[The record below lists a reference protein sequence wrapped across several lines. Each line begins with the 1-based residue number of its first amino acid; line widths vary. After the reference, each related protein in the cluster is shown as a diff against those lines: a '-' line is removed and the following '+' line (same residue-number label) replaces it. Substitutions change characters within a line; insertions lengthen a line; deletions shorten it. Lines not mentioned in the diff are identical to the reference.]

1 MGRRRRRRTR
11 SRRTRTRTSRP
22 RRNTR
27 KVTGRTSRSKQR
39 TTGAGTRSSK
49 AKSSGKSQ
57 GGARSGGKSGATK
70 KAKRAVRR
78 VTRSVGRAANK
89 VKKTLKTK
97 SPRGVRTNR
106 TKNRLK
112 NRGVRSNRMKNRLRN
127 RVVRRTDTRNRV
139 VRRKDTRIAKNQ
151 GPSTPVKNY
160 GGNAGF
166 MPNPGATRP
175 GNIRLKGKYALPP
188 TKLAANNIKNLG
200 ITNREKTYFSQK
212 DPSSYGYGT
221 ATPKTTSPK
230 SNMDKIRDAARIR
243 HQNFKKTGV
252 QTFGGTRR
260 NYSTKEA
267 EKIRDAG
274 LNFSKVTGG
283 AKNPLARAPINPNI
297 KVGELMPGVEGFG
310 MTDADK
316 FMSAA
321 PNVNYDF
328 SKRDTSL
335 PSMSTLAKAD
345 LSGFS
350 KGLGI
355 NRDKFK
361 GGGGNAFSGS
371 PSDLGYSMRDMF
383 QAKDLGNMTTNALTK
398 YIPGLTIRPQSMA
411 DRDKQTYLGFNPN
424 RPSRNLKATDPGR
437 PKSQQQGTTSYLE
450 PVNTTAA
457 TTAPADEE
465 TVKEEEV
472 QPDTA
477 EQNLPDLSDISNEE
491 YESVMEQLT
500 GDTAGGSGSGSDS
513 SPPDVASIAQ
523 TTGID
528 PGIIERILAGYR
540 GKKRI
545 KFGTGKNESLKLR
558 RGNVGF
564 TSRIPN
570 FILSSLNL

>member
-1 MGRRRRRRTR
+1 MGRRRRRRNTR
-11 SRRTRTRTSRP
+11 SKAKARTSKP

-27 KVTGRTSRSKQR
+27 STTGRTSRSKQR

-57 GGARSGGKSGATK
+57 GGARSGAKSGATK

-78 VTRSVGRAANK
+78 VTRSVGKVAKKVKRTVGKVAKK

-106 TKNRLK
+106 MKNRLK
-112 NRGVRSNRMKNRLRN
+112 NRPVR
-127 RVVRRTDTRNRV
+127 T
-139 VRRKDTRIAKNQ
+139 KDTKIAQTRFKSVPAGGPAGDNMSTKAYREGMLPGLRDVVPGESLQKTIKRLSNQ
-151 GPSTPVKNY
+151 D
-160 GGNAGF
+160 
-166 MPNPGATRP
+166 M
-175 GNIRLKGKYALPP
+175 
-188 TKLAANNIKNLG
+188 LAANNIKNLG
-200 ITNREKTYFSQK
+200 ITPKEGTYFSRK
-212 DPSSYGYGT
+212 DTSSYGYPS
-221 ATPKTTSPK
+221 ATPKTTTPK
-230 SNMDKIRDAARIR
+230 SNMDKIRDAARAR
-243 HQNFKKTGV
+243 HENFKKTGV

-260 NYSTKEA
+260 NYSTREA

-310 MTDADK
+310 MANIDK
-316 FMSAA
+316 FMS

-350 KGLGI
+350 KSLGI
-355 NRDKFK
+355 NRDNF
-361 GGGGNAFSGS
+361 GGGKNAFSGS
-371 PSDLGYSMRDMF
+371 PSDLGYTMRDMF

-398 YIPGLTIRPQSMA
+398 YVPGLTIRPQSMA
-411 DRDKQTYLGFNPN
+411 DRDQQTFLGFNPN

-437 PKSQQQGTTSYLE
+437 PKSQQQGTNSYLA
-450 PVNTTAA
+450 PVNATA
-457 TTAPADEE
+457 TTAPVDEDVIE
-465 TVKEEEV
+465 SEV
-472 QPDTA
+472 EDPIQED
-477 EQNLPDLSDISNEE
+477 QQLPDLGDISEDE
-491 YESVMEQLT
+491 YETVINELT
-500 GDTAGGSGSGSDS
+500 GGNNTGTDS
-513 SPPDVASIAQ
+513 STPNVAAIAQ
-523 TTGID
+523 TTGVD

-545 KFGTGKNESLKLR
+545 KFGSGKNESLKLR
-558 RGNVGF
+558 RGDVGF

-570 FILSSLNL
+570 FILSSLNV

>member
-78 VTRSVGRAANK
+78 VTRAVGRAANR

-106 TKNRLK
+106 MKNRLK
-112 NRGVRSNRMKNRLRN
+112 NR
-127 RVVRRTDTRNRV
+127 VVK
-139 VRRKDTRIAKNQ
+139 RKDTRIAKNQ

-175 GNIRLKGKYALPP
+175 GNIRLKDKYALPP
-188 TKLAANNIKNLG
+188 TKLAANNIQNLG

-212 DPSSYGYGT
+212 DPSSFGYGT
-221 ATPKTTSPK
+221 ATPKTTTPK

-243 HQNFKKTGV
+243 HENFKKTGV

-274 LNFSKVTGG
+274 LNFSQVTKG
-283 AKNPLARAPINPNI
+283 AKNPLAQAPINPNI

-321 PNVNYDF
+321 PNVNYNF
-328 SKRDTSL
+328 SQRDTNL
-335 PSMSTLAKAD
+335 PSMSTLAKAN

-355 NRDKFK
+355 NRDNF
-361 GGGGNAFSGS
+361 GGGKNAFSGS
-371 PSDLGYSMRDMF
+371 PSDLGYNMRNMF

-398 YIPGLTIRPQSMA
+398 YVPGLTIRPQSMA
-411 DRDKQTYLGFNPN
+411 DRDQQTFLGFNPN

-545 KFGTGKNESLKLR
+545 KFGSGKNESLKLR

-570 FILSSLNL
+570 FILSSLNV

>member
-1 MGRRRRRRTR
+1 MGRRRRRRRNTR
-11 SRRTRTRTSRP
+11 SKAKARTSRP

-78 VTRSVGRAANK
+78 VKRAVGRAANK

-97 SPRGVRTNR
+97 SIRGRGVRSNSM
-106 TKNRLK
+106 KNRLK
-112 NRGVRSNRMKNRLRN
+112 NRPVR
-127 RVVRRTDTRNRV
+127 T
-139 VRRKDTRIAKNQ
+139 KDTKVAKNQ

-160 GGNAGF
+160 GGKAGF
-166 MPNPGATRP
+166 MPDFGATRP
-175 GNIRLKGKYALPP
+175 GKITPKEGLP

-212 DPSSYGYGT
+212 DPSSYG
-221 ATPKTTSPK
+221 APPKTTTPK
-230 SNMDKIRDAARIR
+230 SNRDKMRDAARQR
-243 HQNFKKTGV
+243 HENFKKTVAETGRRV
-252 QTFGGTRR
+252 QTFGGTRK
-260 NYSTKEA
+260 NYSYA
-267 EKIRDAG
+267 DARALEQAHG
-274 LNFSKVTGG
+274 GAAGFARVTGG

-316 FMSAA
+316 FMSIN

-328 SKRDTSL
+328 SKRA
-335 PSMSTLAKAD
+335 PSD
-345 LSGFS
+345 LSFRDAVNVTKSG
-350 KGLGI
+350 GLGI
-355 NRDKFK
+355 NNYKTF
-361 GGGGNAFSGS
+361 GGGKNAFSAS
-371 PSDLGYSMRDMF
+371 PSDLDLGYTMRDMF
-383 QAKDLGNMTTNALTK
+383 QAKDLGNMTTNALTQ
-398 YIPGLTIRPQSMA
+398 YVPGLTIRPQSMA
-411 DRDKQTYLGFNPN
+411 DRDKQTFLGFNPN
-424 RPSRNLKATDPGR
+424 KPSRNLKATDPGR

-465 TVKEEEV
+465 TVTEEEV
-472 QPDTA
+472 QPDTV
-477 EQNLPDLSDISNEE
+477 EQNYPDLEGITQDE
-491 YESVMEQLT
+491 YDATMEAIT
-500 GDTAGGSGSGSDS
+500 GGGENVTGTGSGSTT
-513 SPPDVASIAQ
+513 PDVATIAQ

-564 TSRIPN
+564 MSRIPQ
-570 FILSSLNL
+570 FTLSSLNV

>member
-1 MGRRRRRRTR
+1 MGRRRRRRRNTR
-11 SRRTRTRTSRP
+11 SKAKARTSRP

-78 VTRSVGRAANK
+78 ATRAVGKVAKK

-106 TKNRLK
+106 MKNRLK
-112 NRGVRSNRMKNRLRN
+112 NRPVRS
-127 RVVRRTDTRNRV
+127 
-139 VRRKDTRIAKNQ
+139 KDTMVAKNQ

-160 GGNAGF
+160 GGKAGF
-166 MPNPGATRP
+166 MPDFGATRP
-175 GNIRLKGKYALPP
+175 GNIRPKQGLP
-188 TKLAANNIKNLG
+188 TKLAANNITNLG
-200 ITNREKTYFSQK
+200 IRDREKTYFSQK
-212 DPSSYGYGT
+212 DPSSYG
-221 ATPKTTSPK
+221 APPKTTTPK
-230 SNMDKIRDAARIR
+230 SNRDKMRDAARQR
-243 HQNFKKTGV
+243 HENFKKTVAETGRRV
-252 QTFGGTRR
+252 QTFGGTRK
-260 NYSTKEA
+260 NYSYA
-267 EKIRDAG
+267 DARAIEQAHG
-274 LNFSKVTGG
+274 GAAGFARVTGG

-316 FMSAA
+316 FMSIN

-328 SKRDTSL
+328 SKRDTNL
-335 PSMSTLAKAD
+335 PSMSTLAKSD

-350 KGLGI
+350 KSLGI
-355 NRDKFK
+355 NRDNF
-361 GGGGNAFSGS
+361 GGGKNAFSGS
-371 PSDLGYSMRDMF
+371 PSDLGYNMRDMF
-383 QAKDLGNMTTNALTK
+383 QAKDLGNMTTNALTQ
-398 YIPGLTIRPQSMA
+398 YVPGLTIRPQSMA
-411 DRDKQTYLGFNPN
+411 DRDKQTFLGFNPN
-424 RPSRNLKATDPGR
+424 KPSRNLKATDPGR

-465 TVKEEEV
+465 TVTEEEV
-472 QPDTA
+472 QPDPV
-477 EQNLPDLSDISNEE
+477 EQNLPDLEGISQEE
-491 YESVMEQLT
+491 YDATMEAIT
-500 GDTAGGSGSGSDS
+500 GGGENVTGSNSTT
-513 SPPDVASIAQ
+513 PDVATIAQ

-564 TSRIPN
+564 MSRIPQ
-570 FILSSLNL
+570 FTLSSLNV

>member
-1 MGRRRRRRTR
+1 MGRRRRRRNTR
-11 SRRTRTRTSRP
+11 SKAKP

-27 KVTGRTSRSKQR
+27 STTGRTSRSKQR

-57 GGARSGGKSGATK
+57 GGARSGAKSGATK

-78 VTRSVGRAANK
+78 VTRSVGKVAKKVKRTVGKVAKK

-106 TKNRLK
+106 MKNRLK
-112 NRGVRSNRMKNRLRN
+112 NRPVR
-127 RVVRRTDTRNRV
+127 T
-139 VRRKDTRIAKNQ
+139 KDTKIAQTRFKSVPAGGPAGDNMSTKAYREGMLPGLRDVVPGESLQKTIKRLSNQ
-151 GPSTPVKNY
+151 D
-160 GGNAGF
+160 
-166 MPNPGATRP
+166 M
-175 GNIRLKGKYALPP
+175 
-188 TKLAANNIKNLG
+188 LAANNIKNLG
-200 ITNREKTYFSQK
+200 ITPKEGTYFSRK
-212 DPSSYGYGT
+212 DTSSYGYPS
-221 ATPKTTSPK
+221 ATPKTTTPK
-230 SNMDKIRDAARIR
+230 SNMDKIRDAARVR
-243 HQNFKKTGV
+243 HENFKKTGV

-260 NYSTKEA
+260 NYSTREA

-310 MTDADK
+310 MANIDK
-316 FMSAA
+316 FMS

-350 KGLGI
+350 KSLGI
-355 NRDKFK
+355 NRDNF
-361 GGGGNAFSGS
+361 GGGKNAFSGS
-371 PSDLGYSMRDMF
+371 PSDLGYTMRDMF

-398 YIPGLTIRPQSMA
+398 YVPGLTIRPQSMA
-411 DRDKQTYLGFNPN
+411 DRDQQTFLGFNPN
-424 RPSRNLKATDPGR
+424 KPSRYLKATDPGR
-437 PKSQQQGTTSYLE
+437 PKSQQQGTNSYLA
-450 PVNTTAA
+450 PVNATA
-457 TTAPADEE
+457 TTAPVDEDVIE
-465 TVKEEEV
+465 SEV
-472 QPDTA
+472 EDPIQED
-477 EQNLPDLSDISNEE
+477 QQLPDLGDISEDE
-491 YESVMEQLT
+491 YETVINELT
-500 GDTAGGSGSGSDS
+500 GGNNTGTDS
-513 SPPDVASIAQ
+513 STPNVAAIAQ
-523 TTGID
+523 TTGVD

-545 KFGTGKNESLKLR
+545 KFGSGKNESLKLR
-558 RGNVGF
+558 RGDVGF

-570 FILSSLNL
+570 FILSSLNV

>member
-1 MGRRRRRRTR
+1 MGRRRRRRNTR
-11 SRRTRTRTSRP
+11 SKAKARTSKP

-27 KVTGRTSRSKQR
+27 STTGRTSRSKQR

-57 GGARSGGKSGATK
+57 GGARSGAKSGATK

-78 VTRSVGRAANK
+78 VTRSVGKVAKKVKRTVGKVAKK

-106 TKNRLK
+106 MKNRLK
-112 NRGVRSNRMKNRLRN
+112 NRPVR
-127 RVVRRTDTRNRV
+127 T
-139 VRRKDTRIAKNQ
+139 KDTKIAQTRFKSVPAGGPAGDNMSTKAYREGMLPGLRDVVPGESLQKTIKRLSNQ
-151 GPSTPVKNY
+151 D
-160 GGNAGF
+160 
-166 MPNPGATRP
+166 M
-175 GNIRLKGKYALPP
+175 
-188 TKLAANNIKNLG
+188 LAANNIKNLG
-200 ITNREKTYFSQK
+200 ITPKEGTYFSRK
-212 DPSSYGYGT
+212 DTSSYGYPS
-221 ATPKTTSPK
+221 ATPKTTTHK
-230 SNMDKIRDAARIR
+230 SNMDKIRDAARVR
-243 HQNFKKTGV
+243 HENFKKTGV

-260 NYSTKEA
+260 NYSTREA

-310 MTDADK
+310 MANIDK
-316 FMSAA
+316 FMS

-350 KGLGI
+350 KSLGI
-355 NRDKFK
+355 NRDNF
-361 GGGGNAFSGS
+361 GGGKNAFSGS
-371 PSDLGYSMRDMF
+371 PSDLGYTMRDMF

-398 YIPGLTIRPQSMA
+398 YVPGLTIRPQSMA
-411 DRDKQTYLGFNPN
+411 DRDQQTFLGFNPN

-465 TVKEEEV
+465 TVIEEEV
-472 QPDTA
+472 QPDPV
-477 EQNLPDLSDISNEE
+477 EQNYPDLEGITQDEYDATMEAITGGGENVTGSN
-491 YESVMEQLT
+491 ST
-500 GDTAGGSGSGSDS
+500 T
-513 SPPDVASIAQ
+513 PDVATIAQ

-564 TSRIPN
+564 MSRIPN
-570 FILSSLNL
+570 FILSSLNI